1 MADDS
6 SFNQAFIERSFILP
20 YRAMLQEPSNIAPA
34 NTDTM
39 ALTPLVDIK
48 QSAGSYYSDPLCQV

>member
-6 SFNQAFIERSFILP
+6 SFNQAFIEHSFNLP